1 MKKII
6 INQDTEFGKILIKA
20 LEKLGVDDAFIKE
33 YNQLYEIVKDNKKSL
48 NYNLVESK
56 YNRIM
61 GLIDV
66 IKFVWD
72 ESFDYCTNLINE
84 SKEVNLKLCNK

>member
-20 LEKLGVDDAFIKE
+20 LEKLGIDDTFIKE

-48 NYNLVESK
+48 NYSLVESK
-56 YNRIM
+56 YYRIM